1 MIHGRWPERQAPRM
15 KAMVLAAGKG
25 TRLAPLTDAI
35 PKPMAPVAGKPIIG
49 HIFELL
55 EAAGVGEVHV
65 NVHHL
70 AGAILEH
77 YGWET
82 WMNGM
87 TVNVTREDD
96 LMGTAGGVKRICD
109 RFDETF
115 IVIMGDALTDVDLR
129 KVIAFHKDR
138 GALAT
143 LALMRVTDTSQYGVV
158 ELGPG
163 GDILAFQEKPAPEE
177 AISTLANTG
186 IYVLEPE
193 ALEYIPDATFFDFAK
208 DVFPRLLE
216 AGERFVGYEDDFY
229 WSDIGTLEAY
239 RAAQVDV
246 LSGRVGVGIPGEC
259 WGEGLWVE
267 RDVRLHPTATLGE
280 RTVIGRNAVV
290 GPAVTLVG
298 DVNVGSGCRIGSGA
312 TVKRSILL
320 PGSYVGAGAI
330 LEDCI
335 IGPGY
340 EVEQGARLRDEV
352 LVRRTCEDRDEV
364 GRHLEGPTA
373 VLKEMAS

>member
-1 MIHGRWPERQAPRM
+1 MIQGRWPERRNSRM

-35 PKPMAPVAGKPIIG
+35 PKPMAPVAGKPMIG

-55 EAAGVGEVHV
+55 EGAGVEEVHV

-70 AGAILEH
+70 ADAILEH
-77 YGWET
+77 YGWEA

-87 TVNVTREDD
+87 TVNVTREDE
-96 LMGTAGGVKRICD
+96 LMGTAGGVRRISD

-129 KVIAFHKDR
+129 KVVAFHRER
-138 GALAT
+138 GAVAT

-158 ELGPG
+158 ELGPD
-163 GDILAFQEKPAPEE
+163 GDIVAFQEKPDPDE

-193 ALEYIPDATFFDFAK
+193 ALRYIPEGTFFDFAR

-216 AGERFVGYEDDFY
+216 AGEKFVGYEDDFY

-239 RAAQVDV
+239 RAAQHDV
-246 LSGRVGVGIPGEC
+246 LSGKVKTGIPGEC

-267 RDVRLHPTATLGE
+267 RDARLHPTATLGE
-280 RTVIGRNAVV
+280 HTVVGHNAVV
-290 GPAVTLVG
+290 EPEVTLVG
-298 DVNVGSGCRIGSGA
+298 DVVVGSYCRIEVGA

-320 PGSYVGAGAI
+320 PGSSVGAGAL

-335 IGPGY
+335 VGPGY
-340 EVEQGARLRDEV
+340 EVGQGERHRDRV
-352 LVRRTCEDRDEV
+352 LVCRTREEREV
-364 GRHLEGPTA
+364 GRPPANLST

>member
-1 MIHGRWPERQAPRM
+1 MIQRRLAERQDARL

-25 TRLAPLTDAI
+25 TRLSPLTDVL
-35 PKPMAPVAGKPIIG
+35 PKPMAPVAGKPMIG

-55 EAAGVGEVHV
+55 EEAGVEEVHV
-65 NVHHL
+65 NVYHL
-70 AGAILEH
+70 ADTILDR

-87 TVNVTREDD
+87 TVNITREDE
-96 LMGTAGGVKRICD
+96 LMGTAGGVKRISD

-115 IVIMGDALTDVDLR
+115 VVIMGDALTDVDLR
-129 KVIAFHKDR
+129 EVVAFHKER

-158 ELGPG
+158 ELGA
-163 GDILAFQEKPAPEE
+163 GDNILAFQEKPDPDE

-193 ALEYIPDATFFDFAK
+193 ALRYIPEDTFFDFAK

-216 AGERFVGYEDDFY
+216 AGEKFVGYEGDFY

-239 RAAQVDV
+239 RAAQRDV
-246 LSGRVGVGIPGEC
+246 LSGRVKIEIPGER

-267 RDVRLHPTATLGE
+267 RDARLHPTVTLGE
-280 RTVIGRNAVV
+280 QTVVGRNAVV
-290 GPAVTLVG
+290 ESAVTLVG
-298 DVNVGSGCRIGSGA
+298 DVTVGSGCHIGPGA

-320 PGSYVGAGAI
+320 PGSSVAAGAL

-335 IGPGY
+335 VGPGY
-340 EVEQGARLRDEV
+340 EVGQGEQFRDEV
-352 LVRRTCEDRDEV
+352 LVRRTREEREAE
-364 GRHLEGPTA
+364 LPSASPSTA
-373 VLKEMAS
+373 LREMAS